1 MRVNDLTSNQK
12 VNSTNESQ
20 TLCQWELGTYQ
31 ADHIVSSTL
40 ATLIGATHE

>member
-1 MRVNDLTSNQK
+1 MRADILLNNQQ
-12 VNSTNESQ
+12 VTTQNEAQ